1 MKKKILSIFSIL
13 IISMFMVT
21 NVSALELTQAGDDVI
36 QIVSKKSLAMRLFLR
51 YNY

>member
-1 MKKKILSIFSIL
+1 LYGVLHILYDS
-13 IISMFMVT
+13 
-21 NVSALELTQAGDDVI
+21 AGDDVI